1 MATPG
6 GVFVRRAEFD
16 DTVSIQALIGEE
28 SSTFAK
34 RYGAFEISNMIE
46 NASLGITAVD
56 EQGQVVGYAAFYD
69 YPALTPEADAAT
81 WPEWL
86 HRTFGHPEYTAA
98 NTAWLAFFVADP
110 LSANEVAESMLRT
123 AFTTLPDVD
132 CLLFALP
139 EGVKPFAPLRETFEP
154 LQALEGG
161 AGVGVSACPRG
172 LYLPDLL
179 VRDARVEDHD
189 DLVPVFNAQSEVLTE
204 RYGEF
209 FIAELIEA
217 QDDRNRGKSDSDDPS
232 IPL

>member
-139 EGVKPFAPLRETFEP
+139 PDVRPFAPLKDTFEP
-154 LQALEGG
+154 LRPLSQAQQRLNHVDVERLSRALRLLYHRGQALEGRLG
-161 AGVGVSACPRG
+161 AGSHCLGGREPESHETVELGVA
-172 LYLPDLL
+172 
-179 VRDARVEDHD
+179 
-189 DLVPVFNAQSEVLTE
+189 
-204 RYGEF
+204 
-209 FIAELIEA
+209 
-217 QDDRNRGKSDSDDPS
+217 DS
-232 IPL
+232 